1 MTLAQFNMDGRVALV
16 TGASSR
22 GIGNGSAKI
31 LAEAG
36 ARVFL
41 VARREEKLQAAV
53 AEIEAAGGEAG
64 YAVADV
70 SDEAQCKAAVEA
82 CVAKFGGVD
91 VMVLASGISG
101 LNERSLEDAFDTE
114 NYRKVLSINM
124 DGVYFMMK
132 YGYAECAKGGHGS
145 IVLVNSLAG
154 FSAAGS
160 VAYAGAKGAV
170 RAWTLNLAKKLAPMH
185 VRVNAVIPGLI
196 DTDMTHPEGMD
207 ELFEKSGAPAAAKIP
222 LGRLGNI
229 DDIANGVLY
238 LASDASEWV
247 TGHSIL
253 IDGGELA

>member
-1 MTLAQFNMDGRVALV
+1 MTLAQFNMDGRVALIILL
-16 TGASSR
+16 SSR

-36 ARVFL
+36 AKVFL
-41 VARREEKLQAAV
+41 VARREEKLKAAV

-82 CVAKFGGVD
+82 CVDKFGSID
-91 VMVLASGISG
+91 VMVLASGING
-101 LNERSLEDAFDTE
+101 LNERSLEDAFDVE

-154 FSAAGS
+154 FHAAGS

-170 RAWTLNLAKKLAPMH
+170 RAWTQNLAKKLAPMK

-207 ELFEKSGAPAAAKIP
+207 ELFEKYVAPAAAKIP

>member
-1 MTLAQFNMDGRVALV
+1 MTLAQFNMDGRVALI

-36 ARVFL
+36 AKVFL

-82 CVAKFGGVD
+82 CVEKFGGLD

-101 LNERSLEDAFDTE
+101 KNERSLEDAFDVE
-114 NYRKVLSINM
+114 NYRKVLGINL
-124 DGVYFMMK
+124 DGVYFMLK

-145 IVLVNSLAG
+145 IVFVNSLAG
-154 FSAAGS
+154 FHAAGS
-160 VAYAGAKGAV
+160 MAYAASKGAI
-170 RAWTLNLAKKLAPMH
+170 RAWTQNLAKKLAPSK

-196 DTDMTHPEGMD
+196 DTEMTHPAGMD
-207 ELFEKSGAPAAAKIP
+207 ELFEKYVAPNAAKIP

>member
-1 MTLAQFNMDGRVALV
+1 MTLARFNMEGRIALV

-36 ARVFL
+36 AKVFL
-41 VARREEKLQAAV
+41 VARREDKLKAAV
-53 AEIEAAGGEAG
+53 DEIEALGGKAG

-70 SDEAQCKAAVEA
+70 SDELQCKAVVEA
-82 CVAKFGGVD
+82 CVREFGGVD
-91 VMVLASGISG
+91 VMVLASGING
-101 LNERSLEDAFDTE
+101 LNERSLDDAFDVE
-114 NYRKVLSINM
+114 NYREVLGVNM

-132 YGYAECAKGGHGS
+132 YGYIECAKGGHGS

-154 FSAAGS
+154 FHAAGS
-160 VAYAGAKGAV
+160 AAYAASKGAV
-170 RAWTLNLAKKLAPMH
+170 RAWTSNFAKKFAPMN
-185 VRVNAVIPGLI
+185 VRVNAVIPGLV

-207 ELFEKSGAPAAAKIP
+207 DLFEKYVVPAAAKIP
-222 LGRLGNI
+222 LGRLGTI

>member
-1 MTLAQFNMDGRVALV
+1 MTLAQFNMDGRVALI

-36 ARVFL
+36 AKVFL
-41 VARREEKLQAAV
+41 VARREEKLEAAV

-82 CVAKFGGVD
+82 CVDKFGGLD

-101 LNERSLEDAFDTE
+101 LNERSLDDAFDVE
-114 NYRKVLSINM
+114 NYRRVLSINM

-154 FSAAGS
+154 FHAAGS

-170 RAWTLNLAKKLAPMH
+170 RAWTQNLAKKLAPMK

-207 ELFEKSGAPAAAKIP
+207 ELFEKYVAPAAAKIP
-222 LGRLGNI
+222 LGRLGSI

-247 TGHSIL
+247 TGHSVL

>member
-1 MTLAQFNMDGRVALV
+1 MTLAQFKLDGRVALI

-36 ARVFL
+36 AKVFL

-70 SDEAQCKAAVEA
+70 SDEMQCKSAVEA
-82 CVAKFGGVD
+82 CVEKFGGVD
-91 VMVLASGISG
+91 IMVLASGISG
-101 LNERSLEDAFDTE
+101 LNEMSLDDAFNVE

-132 YGYAECAKGGHGS
+132 YGYEECAKGGHGS

-154 FSAAGS
+154 FHAAGS
-160 VAYAGAKGAV
+160 AAYAASKGAV
-170 RAWTLNLAKKLAPMH
+170 RAWTQNFAKKLAPMS

-207 ELFEKSGAPAAAKIP
+207 ELFEKYVAPAAAKIP

>member
-1 MTLAQFNMDGRVALV
+1 MTLAQFSMDGRVALI

-36 ARVFL
+36 AKVFL

-53 AEIEAAGGEAG
+53 SEIEAAGGEAG

-82 CVAKFGGVD
+82 CVDKFGGLD

-101 LNERSLEDAFDTE
+101 KNERSIEDAFDVE
-114 NYRKVLSINM
+114 NYRRVLSINM

-132 YGYAECAKGGHGS
+132 HGYAECAKGGHGS

-154 FSAAGS
+154 FHAAGS

-170 RAWTLNLAKKLAPMH
+170 RAWTQNLAKKLAPMK

-207 ELFEKSGAPAAAKIP
+207 ELFEKYVAPAAGKIP

>member
-1 MTLAQFNMDGRVALV
+1 MTLAQFRLDGRVALV

-36 ARVFL
+36 AKVFL
-41 VARREEKLQAAV
+41 VARREERLRAAA
-53 AEIEAAGGEAG
+53 AEIEAAGGSAAF
-64 YAVADV
+64 AVADV
-70 SDEAQCKAAVEA
+70 SDEAQCKAAVDA
-82 CVAKFGGVD
+82 CVSRFGGVD

-101 LNERSLEDAFDTE
+101 LAEKSLDDAFDTD
-114 NYRKVLSINM
+114 NYRRVLGINM

-132 YGYAECAKGGHGS
+132 HGYAECARGGHGS

-160 VAYAGAKGAV
+160 AAYAASKGAV
-170 RAWTLNLAKKLAPMH
+170 RAWTQNFAKKLAPLG
-185 VRVNAVIPGLI
+185 VRVNAVVPGLV
-196 DTDMTHPEGMD
+196 DTEMTHPEGMD
-207 ELFEKSGAPAAAKIP
+207 DLFEKCVAPAAAKVP
-222 LGRLGNI
+222 LGRLGTI

-238 LASDASEWV
+238 LASDASSWV

>member
-1 MTLAQFNMDGRVALV
+1 MTLAQFNMDGRAALI

-22 GIGNGSAKI
+22 GIGNASAKI

-36 ARVFL
+36 AKVFL
-41 VARREEKLQAAV
+41 VARREEKLKAAV
-53 AEIEAAGGEAG
+53 DEIEAAGGKAG

-82 CVAKFGGVD
+82 CVDRFGGLD
-91 VMVLASGISG
+91 VMVLASGING
-101 LNERSLEDAFDTE
+101 LNERSLEDAFDVE
-114 NYRKVLSINM
+114 NYRRVLSINM

-154 FSAAGS
+154 FHAAGS
-160 VAYAGAKGAV
+160 VAYAGAKGDV
-170 RAWTLNLAKKLAPMH
+170 RALTQNLAKKLAPMK

-207 ELFEKSGAPAAAKIP
+207 ELFEKYVAPAAAKIP

-247 TGHSIL
+247 TGHSVL

>member
-1 MTLAQFNMDGRVALV
+1 MTLAQFNMDGRVALI

-22 GIGNGSAKI
+22 GIGTGSAKI

-36 ARVFL
+36 AKVFL
-41 VARREEKLQAAV
+41 VARREEKLKGAV
-53 AEIEAAGGEAG
+53 AEIEAAGGEAA

-82 CVAKFGGVD
+82 CVEKFGGLD
-91 VMVLASGISG
+91 IMVLASGISG
-101 LNERSLEDAFDTE
+101 KNERSLEDAFDVE
-114 NYRKVLSINM
+114 NYRKVLGINL
-124 DGVYFMMK
+124 DGVFFMLK
-132 YGYAECAKGGHGS
+132 YGHAECAKGGHGS
-145 IVLVNSLAG
+145 IVFVNSLAG
-154 FSAAGS
+154 FHAAGS
-160 VAYAGAKGAV
+160 LAYAASKGAI
-170 RAWTLNLAKKLAPMH
+170 RAWTQNLAKKLAPSK

-207 ELFEKSGAPAAAKIP
+207 ELFEKYVAPNATKIP

>member
-1 MTLAQFNMDGRVALV
+1 MTLAQFRLDGRVALV

-36 ARVFL
+36 AKVFL
-41 VARREEKLQAAV
+41 VARREERLRAAA
-53 AEIEAAGGEAG
+53 AEIEAAGGSAAF
-64 YAVADV
+64 AVADV
-70 SDEAQCKAAVEA
+70 SDEAQCKAAVDA
-82 CVAKFGGVD
+82 CVSRFGGVD

-101 LNERSLEDAFDTE
+101 LAEKSLDDAFDTD
-114 NYRKVLSINM
+114 NYRRVLGINM

-132 YGYAECAKGGHGS
+132 HGYAECARGGHGS

-160 VAYAGAKGAV
+160 AAYAASKGAV
-170 RAWTLNLAKKLAPMH
+170 RAWTQNFAKKLAPLG
-185 VRVNAVIPGLI
+185 VRVNAVVPGLV
-196 DTDMTHPEGMD
+196 DTEMTHPEGMD
-207 ELFEKSGAPAAAKIP
+207 DLFEKYVAPAAAKVP
-222 LGRLGNI
+222 LGRLGTI

-238 LASDASEWV
+238 LASDASSWV

>member
-36 ARVFL
+36 AKVFL

-53 AEIEAAGGEAG
+53 AEIEAAGGTAG

-70 SDEAQCKAAVEA
+70 SDEAQCRAAVEA
-82 CVAKFGGVD
+82 CVDKFGGVD

-101 LNERSLEDAFDTE
+101 LNERSIEDAFDVE

-154 FSAAGS
+154 FHAAGS

-170 RAWTLNLAKKLAPMH
+170 RAWTQNLAKKLAPMK

-207 ELFEKSGAPAAAKIP
+207 ELFEKYVAPAAGRIP
-222 LGRLGNI
+222 LGRLGSI